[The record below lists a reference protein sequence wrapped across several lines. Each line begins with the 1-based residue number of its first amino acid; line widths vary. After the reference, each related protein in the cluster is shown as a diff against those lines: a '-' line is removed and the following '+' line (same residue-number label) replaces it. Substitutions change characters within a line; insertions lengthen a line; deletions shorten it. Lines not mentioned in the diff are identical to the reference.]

1 MDKYIKP
8 TYLISQVA
16 QLLNVHPQTLRQYD
30 REGLVCPARTDGKI
44 RLYSQKDIDDL
55 TDILVLTRKMSVNLA
70 GVEIIIGLKKE
81 ILNLKQE
88 LDIYKTKLSEVS
100 SDIVVPN
107 SKALVVKQKIYN
119 IVVCDD
125 R

>member
-1 MDKYIKP
+1 MVIK
-8 TYLISQVA
+8 I
-16 QLLNVHPQTLRQYD
+16 LNIHPQTLRQYE

-88 LDIYKTKLSEVS
+88 LDLYKTKLSEVS

-107 SKALVVKQKIYN
+107 SKALVVKKKIYN